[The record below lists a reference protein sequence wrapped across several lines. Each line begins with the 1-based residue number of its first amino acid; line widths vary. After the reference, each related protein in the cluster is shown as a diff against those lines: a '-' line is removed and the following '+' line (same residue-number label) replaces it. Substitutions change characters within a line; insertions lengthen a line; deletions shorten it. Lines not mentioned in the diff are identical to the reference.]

1 MENHYQQELSLQ
13 LPPMQSMHLPAERM
27 GRKNHKSIIH
37 LLWEKQLK
45 IFSFSAWDGSKSR
58 AKERKEKATFCSE
71 HFTATSFLVFSCPP
85 KVEVYKTWIHCERSL
100 GGRMHQKALSRTIY
114 PQEPSVGT
122 SCWLRV
128 STQLP
133 SCHTVCVTSI
143 FDIFDIFFLAE
154 VTLTTSCILIIDL
167 NSVPFLLPILH
178 TDAKFVIICLARIL
192 AINKTACWRHG
203 KIKTH
208 ISFAKLRWEQDS
220 NNRSTSWFPNIAS
233 EKAALLL
240 LPSPPHQATAPSKQQ
255 VTLPA
260 AQCCTTQ
267 LFGLAKRAG
276 AVARCKTR

>member
-1 MENHYQQELSLQ
+1 MNT
-13 LPPMQSMHLPAERM
+13 
-27 GRKNHKSIIH
+27 
-37 LLWEKQLK
+37 LWEESWRKDEPK
-45 IFSFSAWDGSKSR
+45 GSQQDYLSSG
-58 AKERKEKATFCSE
+58 AFCWYVLLIEGE
-71 HFTATSFLVFSCPP
+71 HPAPFLSHSMRYLNFW
-85 KVEVYKTWIHCERSL
+85 YFWYL
-100 GGRMHQKALSRTIY
+100 
-114 PQEPSVGT
+114 
-122 SCWLRV
+122 
-128 STQLP
+128 
-133 SCHTVCVTSI
+133 
-143 FDIFDIFFLAE
+143 FLAE
-154 VTLTTSCILIIDL
+154 VTLTTSCILTVDL